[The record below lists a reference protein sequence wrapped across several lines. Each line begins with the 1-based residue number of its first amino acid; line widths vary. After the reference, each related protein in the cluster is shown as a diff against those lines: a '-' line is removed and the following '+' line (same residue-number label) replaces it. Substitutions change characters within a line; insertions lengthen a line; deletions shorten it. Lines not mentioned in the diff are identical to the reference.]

1 MNGLYR
7 HLVICLVTGAVAILP
22 IGGTIVLIAFA
33 ENSFRPLIP
42 TKWYFPGL
50 ALITVVL
57 LLYLLGLTLSTVV
70 GRWFWKGLDNVM
82 DRMPGLGMIYRTL
95 KQILGFEAGEGALFQ
110 GVVLVPNEAT
120 GWSEIGLVTSAER
133 DDESQQLVVFVPGS
147 PNPAQGRLVRLPVAR
162 AVRTDWSVDG
172 ALKYLF
178 SLGKI
183 SNSKPDLALSHGSA
197 ILDRQGA

>member
-7 HLVICLVTGAVAILP
+7 HLVVCLVTGLVAILP
-22 IGGTIVLIAFA
+22 IGGTIVLIALA

-42 TKWYFPGL
+42 ARWYFPGL

-57 LLYLLGLTLSTVV
+57 FLYLLGLTLSTVV
-70 GRWFWKGLDNVM
+70 GRWFWKRFDGIL

-95 KQILGFEAGEGALFQ
+95 KQILGFEAGEDGLFQ
-110 GVVLVPNEAT
+110 SVVLLPNEAT
-120 GWSEIGLVTSAER
+120 GWSEIGLVTSLESN
-133 DDESQQLVVFVPGS
+133 EGSQQLVVFVPGS
-147 PNPAQGRLVRLPVAR
+147 PNPSQGRLVRLPVAR
-162 AVRTDWSVDG
+162 AIRTEWSVDA

-183 SNSKPDLALSHGSA
+183 SDKKSGLVLSQGSA
-197 ILDRQGA
+197 ILNE